1 VTAVIG
7 GRRVVVGKPAY
18 VAALAPD
25 TTLTAL
31 EAGMRPRTS
40 LSTGASRSPR
50 ARRRR
55 TAESR
60 AVVRWLRGHGVER
73 VTMLTGDAR
82 PTADAVA
89 ASVGVD
95 EVHAD
100 LLPAE
105 KVHLAAMM
113 TPRPVLMVGDG
124 VNDAPVLAA
133 ADIGIAMGARGATA
147 AGDAADAVVLK
158 DSLTKVAEAVAI
170 GRDTLRVAYVAI
182 WIGIALSVAAMLLAT
197 TGLVRPSSARSD
209 RK

>member
-1 VTAVIG
+1 
-7 GRRVVVGKPAY
+7 
-18 VAALAPD
+18 
-25 TTLTAL
+25 
-31 EAGMRPRTS
+31 
-40 LSTGASRSPR
+40 
-50 ARRRR
+50 
-55 TAESR
+55 
-60 AVVRWLRGHGVER
+60 
-73 VTMLTGDAR
+73 MLTGDAR

-197 TGLVRPSSARSD
+197 TGLVPAVIGALGQEVIDLATILYALRALRGRPFDLSD
-209 RK
+209 RGTTGAVDDAHAHAPTGSVPAEAE